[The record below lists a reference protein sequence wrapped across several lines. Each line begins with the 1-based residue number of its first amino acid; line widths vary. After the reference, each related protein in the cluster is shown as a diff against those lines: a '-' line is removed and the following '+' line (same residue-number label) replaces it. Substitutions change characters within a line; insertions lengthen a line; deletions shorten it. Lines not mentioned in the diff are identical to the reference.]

1 MARVQKFNQEKFFKK
16 SALPKKEVPIAYFI
30 CDRRRSLRRVNLR
43 QSRRLGRQSRF
54 HDCRR
59 QSRASSV

>member
-30 CDRRRSLRRVNLR
+30 CDRRRS
-43 QSRRLGRQSRF
+43 RF

>member
-30 CDRRRSLRRVNLR
+30 CDRRQSRRLLSLR
-43 QSRRLGRQSRF
+43 QSRRLGRRSRF

>member
-1 MARVQKFNQEKFFKK
+1 MARVQKFNQENFFKK

-43 QSRRLGRQSRF
+43 QSRRLGRRSRF

>member
-1 MARVQKFNQEKFFKK
+1 MARTQKFNQEKFFKK
-16 SALPKKEVPIAYFI
+16 SALQKKEVPITYFI

-43 QSRRLGRQSRF
+43 QSRRLGRRSRF